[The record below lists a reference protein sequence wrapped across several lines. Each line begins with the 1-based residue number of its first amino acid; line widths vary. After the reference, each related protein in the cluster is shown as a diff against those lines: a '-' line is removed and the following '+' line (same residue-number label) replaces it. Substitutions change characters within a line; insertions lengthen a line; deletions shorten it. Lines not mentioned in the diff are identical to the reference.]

1 MSETRDR
8 ILGLAARFGA
18 RRVDI
23 EALGGPVWIRPASIR
38 CVANM
43 GDIANQAGQ
52 IAAGARLIIDC
63 LVEEDGTPVLVGLDE
78 QAVMCWPVQVF
89 NDVLAKVQDV
99 CGMTGTEVEDA
110 RKNSPTT
117 P

>member
-1 MSETRDR
+1 
-8 ILGLAARFGA
+8 
-18 RRVDI
+18 
-23 EALGGPVWIRPASIR
+23 
-38 CVANM
+38 M

-63 LVEEDGTPVLVGLDE
+63 IVEEDGTPVLAGLDE
-78 QAVMCWPVQVF
+78 QAVMGWPVQVF

-99 CGMTGTEVEDA
+99 CGMTGNEVEDA